1 MACFVRQHEQM
12 QPRNHELSRLAR
24 GRISRAVRVMWL
36 ASLPTL
42 ATLGCGTDDAPAGRL
57 APARV
62 RTTHAESRSTHLA
75 PLDGEWL
82 RTLVDAHGR
91 TVGVVAIPLGSRE
104 PRPVV
109 VAAHGALSRP
119 DWMCGA
125 TRDSVGPWP
134 FIVCPH
140 PAATT
145 TTMASWSDGSS
156 MRSVVDRALA
166 AARSLFGARLLREE
180 SVYLGHSQGAMS
192 AAFAL
197 GTPGDV
203 AAPFPFGLFF
213 EGVPHDAPG
222 AARLLEAAGMRRVL
236 LVSGQA
242 GWGSAHQAF
251 ARSLRARAVEARH
264 VHAGGGHFFSP
275 SSVVT
280 IRSMLWWLVRDAPHW
295 HVER

>member
-1 MACFVRQHEQM
+1 ME
-12 QPRNHELSRLAR
+12 AR
-24 GRISRAVRVMWL
+24 GRISRTVGLMGLVCLPMLVALGRATREPPAAHMNP
-36 ASLPTL
+36 PTL
-42 ATLGCGTDDAPAGRL
+42 
-57 APARV
+57 
-62 RTTHAESRSTHLA
+62 RTTPAESRSTHLA

-82 RTLVDAHGR
+82 RTLVDADGR
-91 TVGVVAIPLGSRE
+91 TVGVVAVPLGSRE

-140 PAATT
+140 PAASI
-145 TTMASWSDGSS
+145 TTMASWSDGRT
-156 MRSVVDRALA
+156 MRGVIDRALGS
-166 AARSLFGARLLREE
+166 ARTLFGARMLRDE

-197 GTPGDV
+197 AAPGD
-203 AAPFPFGLFF
+203 AEAPFPFGLFF

-222 AARLLEAAGMRRVL
+222 AARLLKAAGMQRAL

-295 HVER
+295 RVER

>member
-1 MACFVRQHEQM
+1 ME
-12 QPRNHELSRLAR
+12 AR
-24 GRISRAVRVMWL
+24 GRISRTVGVMGL
-36 ASLPTL
+36 VCLPMFVAL
-42 ATLGCGTDDAPAGRL
+42 GRATQEPPAGRMTSTTL
-57 APARV
+57 
-62 RTTHAESRSTHLA
+62 RTTHAEVRSTHLA

-82 RTLVDAHGR
+82 RTLVDAEGR
-91 TVGVVAIPLGSRE
+91 TVGVVAVPLGSRE

-140 PAATT
+140 PAASV
-145 TTMASWSDGSS
+145 TTMASWSDGRT
-156 MRSVVDRALA
+156 MRSVIDRALA
-166 AARSLFGARLLREE
+166 AARTLFGARLLGEE

-197 GTPGDV
+197 GTPGDA

-222 AARLLEAAGMRRVL
+222 AARLLQGAGMRRVL